1 MKQNENFSC
10 CENTCSLKLYIKQM
24 VCVSEKTSEATYPE
38 QKGFWYLGFD
48 EEKE

>member
-1 MKQNENFSC
+1 MRIFLVVK
-10 CENTCSLKLYIKQM
+10 NTCSLKLYIKQM
-24 VCVSEKTSEATYPE
+24 VCISEKTSEAIFPE